1 MERLVSDDDVERAIT
16 EPPSDTRAF
25 IRGLCVQ
32 RYAPLI
38 HRIGWSRVGIHE
50 AGHTHWVN
58 LHPLVDGGVAAVNAQ
73 LLQTTTLNE
82 MLELI
87 TCSGPSPQGGS

>member
-1 MERLVSDDDVERAIT
+1 MERLVTDADIVRAIT
-16 EPPSDTRAF
+16 EPPADTRAF

-38 HRIGWSRVGIHE
+38 HRIGWGRVGIHE

-58 LHPLVDGGVAAVNAQ
+58 LHSLVDGGVATINDH
-73 LLQTTTLNE
+73 LLRTETLQQ
-82 MLELI
+82 MLEFI
-87 TCSGPSPQGGS
+87 NAGEEC